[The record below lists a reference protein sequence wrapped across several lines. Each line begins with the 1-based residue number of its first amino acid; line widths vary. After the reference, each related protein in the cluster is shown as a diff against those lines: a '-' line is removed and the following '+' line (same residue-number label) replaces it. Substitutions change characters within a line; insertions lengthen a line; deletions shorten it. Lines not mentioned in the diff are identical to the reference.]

1 MIIKIEELN
10 GQIIKDIDIKI
21 SFDNSS
27 ASSVSSVSSVS
38 SDRSFQGGITK
49 IKPEDDFV
57 FNSKP
62 EDNVMLCTK
71 TEDAIIVPE
80 HDISK
85 RPDKV
90 DTSMLTE
97 EF

>member
-27 ASSVSSVSSVS
+27 ASSVS